1 MRLSELMSG
10 MNLATFPQVALVIF
24 IGVFVAVSARMLW
37 RGRRD
42 GFDAERALPLD
53 DGSIGSREDTP

>member
-24 IGVFVAVSARMLW
+24 IGVFVAVAARTIW
-37 RGRRD
+37 KGRGN
-42 GFDAERALPLD
+42 GFDEERALPLD
-53 DGSIGSREDTP
+53 DGSVTSRKDAP